1 MKRATTV
8 PAMDSTCNDK
18 RLNYKTKA
26 DFDRFLKGQLQGNLD
41 AISGF
46 TGAQIQTL
54 KNSKNVSQNA
64 QYNKAISNLQVAEN
78 IVNSYIKCINK
89 DILQRNDYS
98 SKIYTMQQEV
108 ESVRKEAEA
117 KKETVKEAKER
128 AAQLENPYNTTSRW
142 ESWFPL
148 GRPIQKENV
157 PVLISISIVMLIF
170 SLGIFLRFAGM
181 ELRFESLQTS
191 TNSFLKNINSGKYP
205 YRG

>member
-18 RLNYKTKA
+18 RLNYKSKA
-26 DFDRFLKGQLQGNLD
+26 DFDRFLKSQLQNNMN
-41 AISGF
+41 AINGF

-54 KNSKNVSQNA
+54 KNSKKANENA
-64 QYNKAISNLQVAEN
+64 QYNKAISTLQVAEN

-98 SKIYTMQQEV
+98 SKIYNLQQEV

-117 KKETVKEAKER
+117 KKEAVREAKER

-157 PVLISISIVMLIF
+157 PVLISVSIVMLIF